1 MNIGDA
7 SKASGVS
14 AKMIRYYERI
24 GLIPQAGRSLSGYRV
39 YTEGAVNTLRF
50 VHRAREF
57 GFPIERIR
65 RLVSLWQGKQP
76 SREVKRVA
84 MEHVAELERRIAELT
99 DMRMALQQLAD
110 ACVGDHQPDCP
121 ILNDLEHHAPAGGLA
136 AGSMMASAG
145 RARSPIAGAAAR
157 RS

>member
-1 MNIGDA
+1 MNIGQA
-7 SKASGVS
+7 AKASGVS

-24 GLIPQAGRSLSGYRV
+24 GLIPQAGRSEAGYRV
-39 YTEGAVNTLRF
+39 YTQPEIDTLRF

-65 RLVSLWQGKQP
+65 RLVGLWHGKQP

-84 MEHVAELERRIAELT
+84 MEHVAELGRRIAELT
-99 DMRMALQQLAD
+99 DMRMALLQLAD
-110 ACVGDHQPDCP
+110 SCVGDHQPHCP
-121 ILNDLEHHAPAGGLA
+121 ILQDLEHHAPSDGIAGG
-136 AGSMMASAG
+136 GMMASLG
-145 RARSPIAGAAAR
+145 RHRPRIAGAAAK